1 MPFVQYEPYFTIA
14 MLRAKATSNTKDI
27 TILVQEYPAR
37 EQDQFSV
44 TRFSEHVD
52 GDRGDQ
58 QQLELSTGVME
69 EAVNSLDE
77 ALQIASRELRHV
89 LAGL

>member
-1 MPFVQYEPYFTIA
+1 MSFFQYEPCFTIA
-14 MLRAKATSNTKDI
+14 TLRAKATSNTKDI
-27 TILVQEYPAR
+27 TILVQEYPSR
-37 EQDQFSV
+37 EHDQFSV

-52 GDRGDQ
+52 GDRGDRQ
-58 QQLELSTGVME
+58 QIELSTGATE
-69 EAVNSLDE
+69 EMANSLDE